1 MQKPGG
7 RTDVCTAAGLFCFYI
22 LSGYVNQFAYWT
34 NRIDNLVIDNLSPD
48 YFKLAK
54 HKSIYLIDN

>member
-1 MQKPGG
+1 MQKPRR

-22 LSGYVNQFAYWT
+22 LSGYVKSVCLLD

-54 HKSIYLIDN
+54 LKSIYLIDN